1 LLINPKKMKKN
12 NIHEDEKRMLDLDG
26 EEEKRKR

>member
-1 LLINPKKMKKN
+1 MKKN